1 MTAKHS
7 GAFWEFWR
15 IVGEL
20 REEGRAP
27 KLLTIENVTG
37 LLYGDSFTGLCEAL
51 ASLGYRFGAVVI
63 DAKHFVPQS
72 RPRIF
77 MVAVDETVDFT
88 GLALKTPPV
97 VSSVWHTP
105 KLLDNVKAFDRN
117 LKDLWIW
124 WNLPKPA
131 GTRACL
137 IEMITDPDRHDPGWL
152 PDRDVSRLIDLMND
166 RHRRK
171 IESARRK
178 TPGPTVLTIYKRI
191 RQGEQRA
198 EVRDDHISGCLRVPG
213 GGSSR
218 QTVVLVQEGK
228 VRARLMNR
236 RELARLMGV
245 PDAFW
250 LPKHYNNAYRAMGDA
265 VVVPAVRWL
274 SDHILTPLAGRIVH
288 ASACASA
295 ERQTGSY
302 FLNRSLMR
310 MKEWK
315 RNEV

>member
-15 IVGEL
+15 IIGEL
-20 REEGRAP
+20 REERRAP
-27 KLLTIENVTG
+27 KILTIENVAG

-77 MVAVDETVDFT
+77 MVAVDESIDLN
-88 GLALKTPPV
+88 GLELDTPPM
-97 VSSVWHTP
+97 VSSTWHTP
-105 KLLDNVKAFDRN
+105 KLSGNVKAFDPN

-124 WNLPKPA
+124 WSLPKPVGA
-131 GTRACL
+131 GACL
-137 IEMITDPDRHDPGWL
+137 AEMITDPDRHDPGWL
-152 PDRDVSRLIDLMND
+152 PDRDVARLLAMMND
-166 RHRRK
+166 RHRQK
-171 IESARRK
+171 IETAKRK
-178 TPGPTVLTIYKRI
+178 TSGPTVLTIYKRI

-198 EVRDDHISGCLRVPG
+198 EARVDHISGCLRVPG

-218 QTVVLVQEGK
+218 QTVVVVQDGEVK
-228 VRARLMNR
+228 ARLMNR

-245 PDAFW
+245 PDTFW
-250 LPKHYNNAYRAMGDA
+250 LPRHYNNAYRAMGDA

-274 SDHILTPLAGRIVH
+274 SDHILTPLASRIIGVP
-288 ASACASA
+288 ACASGK
-295 ERQTGSY
+295 RQTGSY

-310 MKEWK
+310 MEEWK
-315 RNEV
+315 RNEA